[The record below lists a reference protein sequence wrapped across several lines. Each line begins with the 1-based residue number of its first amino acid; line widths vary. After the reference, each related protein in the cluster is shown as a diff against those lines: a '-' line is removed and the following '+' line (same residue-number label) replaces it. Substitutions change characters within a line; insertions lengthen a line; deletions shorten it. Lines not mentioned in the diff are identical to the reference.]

1 MSKIFISYSWDN
13 DEHKKWVKKLATDL
27 RKNGVDVILDQWDL
41 RAGEESTHFMED
53 SVTNSERVLI
63 ILTNNYRDRCNNRIK
78 GVGYETSIITAE
90 IYQNVPT
97 RKFIPVLREGE
108 WASTP
113 PVYLRGRVGLDMTDN
128 EQYDEKLAE
137 LLEELYQ
144 VNQKPVLGKKPVF

>member
-13 DEHKKWVKKLATDL
+13 EEHKKWVKNLATDL

-41 RAGEESTHFMED
+41 KLGAESTHFMEE

-97 RKFIPVLREGE
+97 RKFIPVLREGN
-108 WASTP
+108 WTNTP
-113 PVYLRGRVGLDMTDN
+113 PIYLRGRLGLDMTED
-128 EQYDEKLAE
+128 EQYDARLTE
-137 LLEELYQ
+137 LLRELCQ
-144 VNQKPVLGKKPVF
+144 VSP